1 MNHYKCLQLP
11 IALCLAILLSG
22 CTGSSQSTASKGSNN
37 DPSKDNVAN
46 DPKSGQATEPQTD
59 PDKDSKAVDAKEVDS
74 TNTPDTE
81 STKIEGSDSKSGD
94 TASNGDSKQGM
105 KSDASEKTDKI
116 SSEKIPTGSWTTQ
129 RLIAATVKGPVV
141 IDLMLQVGEND
152 LATASEAAIE
162 PIAKTLIESS
172 TEKVE
177 WKTILD
183 QPLLKSG
190 WLGNLVADA
199 AQVDQLVA
207 MYDKDKNGLVEPEE
221 LTLYLTRGL
230 SRTAPLSL
238 ADIGNEPANNDSESP
253 FGPMDVDKDNALSKD
268 ELEGAGGVLS
278 KFDFNGDSI
287 VSLTELGSTDE
298 VQMVAN
304 RRMGRM
310 LKSSSLI
317 FEPPSSSLEDNA
329 TRKKGFQRKIVEL
342 MEFYSFLGEIE
353 RDQWPSMSDSQWAS
367 LDANGDE
374 RLSKTELL
382 AIFSCPPMVKVAMR
396 LPTPDEKSGKPAWF
410 VESADGSFAWKASE
424 STSEVSSGTCCVK
437 FDFEESFT
445 DFARTVL
452 RTQLNESLNN
462 PQLQQFLMQQLQ
474 LREGA
479 FEIADAN
486 RDSKLDD
493 DEFAKVWKWLTARQS
508 ARLQS
513 RWMVSASP
521 WFQLLDRDLN
531 QSIGEVEMSQIA
543 TQFSQFDGDTDGEVA
558 SGELP
563 TVYRLRI
570 SRNEQRLNLPIP
582 TSPTSQPAVQDSDW
596 FSAMDTNRDGSIG
609 RAEFLG
615 ASSDFRAADK
625 NGDGFIS
632 KSEVY

>member
-11 IALCLAILLSG
+11 IAFCLAVLLSG
-22 CTGSSQSTASKGSNN
+22 CTGSSKSTASKDPNN
-37 DPSKDNVAN
+37 DPSKDNVAK
-46 DPKSGQATEPQTD
+46 DPKSGQVSEPQSD
-59 PDKDSKAVDAKEVDS
+59 SDKDAKAVDEKDVDS
-74 TNTPDTE
+74 KTVDSKDASETD
-81 STKIEGSDSKSGD
+81 STSLEGSDSKSADGN
-94 TASNGDSKQGM
+94 SNGDSK
-105 KSDASEKTDKI
+105 KFPSD
-116 SSEKIPTGSWTTQ
+116 KIPTGNWTTQ

-141 IDLMLQVGEND
+141 IDLMLQVGEID

-162 PIAKTLIESS
+162 PIAKSLIESS

-190 WLGNLVADA
+190 WLGNLVADS
-199 AQVDQLVA
+199 AQVDQLIA
-207 MYDKDKNGLVEPEE
+207 MYDKDKNGLVEPQE

-230 SRTAPLSL
+230 SRTAALSL

-253 FGPMDVDKDNALSKD
+253 FGPMDVDKDNALSGD
-268 ELEGAGGVLS
+268 ELKGAGGVLS

-287 VSLTELGSTDE
+287 VSLTELGSSDD

-317 FEPPSSSLEDNA
+317 FEPPSSSLEDDA
-329 TRKKGFQRKIVEL
+329 ARKKGLQRKVVEL

-367 LDANGDE
+367 LDTNGDE
-374 RLSKTELL
+374 QLTRSELL
-382 AIFSCPPMVKVAMR
+382 AIFHCPPMVKIALR
-396 LPTPDEKSGKPAWF
+396 LPTPEDKSGKSAWF
-410 VESADGSFAWKASE
+410 AESQEGSFASTASE
-424 STSEVSSGTCCVK
+424 STSEVSSATCCVK

-452 RTQLNESLNN
+452 RTQLNEALNN
-462 PQLQQFLMQQLQ
+462 AQLQQFLMQQLQ
-474 LREGA
+474 LKEGA

-486 RDSKLDD
+486 RDGKLDD
-493 DEFAKVWKWLTARQS
+493 DEFANVWKWLTARQS

-513 RWMVSASP
+513 RWMVSARP

-531 QSIGEVEMSQIA
+531 QSIGEVEMSQLA
-543 TQFSQFDGDTDGEVA
+543 SQFAQFDADTDGEVA

-582 TSPTSQPAVQDSDW
+582 NSPTAQPAVQDSDW

-615 ASSDFRAADK
+615 ASTDFRAADK

>member
-11 IALCLAILLSG
+11 IALCLALLLSG
-22 CTGSSQSTASKGSNN
+22 CTGSSKSTASKGPKNES
-37 DPSKDNVAN
+37 SKDNVSI
-46 DPKSGQATEPQTD
+46 DPKSTQVTD
-59 PDKDSKAVDAKEVDS
+59 PPTDSDKETKSVDAKEIDSKAVDSKAASETDS
-74 TNTPDTE
+74 T
-81 STKIEGSDSKSGD
+81 SLKGSDSKSADG
-94 TASNGDSKQGM
+94 TSNGTSNGDAK
-105 KSDASEKTDKI
+105 KIPTDKI
-116 SSEKIPTGSWTTQ
+116 PKGNWTTQ

-141 IDLMLQVGEND
+141 IDLLLQVGENE
-152 LATASEAAIE
+152 LVAASEAAIE
-162 PIAKTLIESS
+162 PIAKKLIDSS

-199 AQVDQLVA
+199 AQVDQLIA
-207 MYDKDKNGLVEPEE
+207 MYDKDKNGLVETLE

-238 ADIGNEPANNDSESP
+238 SDIGNEPANNDTESP

-268 ELEGAGGVLS
+268 ELQGAGGVLS

-287 VSLTELGSTDE
+287 VSLTELSSTDE

-317 FEPPSSSLEDNA
+317 FEAPSSSIEDVA
-329 TRKKGFQRKIVEL
+329 ARKKGLQRKVVEL

-353 RDQWPSMSDSQWAS
+353 RDQWPSMNDSQWAN
-367 LDANGDE
+367 LDANGDKQLT
-374 RLSKTELL
+374 RSELL
-382 AIFSCPPMVKVAMR
+382 AIFQCPPMVKIALR
-396 LPTPDEKSGKPAWF
+396 LPTPDEKSVKPTWF
-410 VESADGSFAWKASE
+410 AESTDGSFAWAASE
-424 STSEVSSGTCCVK
+424 STSEIGLGTCCVK

-452 RTQLNESLNN
+452 RTQLNEALNN
-462 PQLQQFLMQQLQ
+462 AQLQQFLTQQLQ

-479 FEIADAN
+479 YEVADAN
-486 RDSKLDD
+486 RDGKLDD
-493 DEFAKVWKWLTARQS
+493 DEFANVWKWLTARQS

-513 RWMVSASP
+513 RWMVSARP

-531 QSIGEVEMSQIA
+531 QSIGEVEMSQLA
-543 TQFSQFDGDTDGEVA
+543 TQFAQFDADTDGEVA
-558 SGELP
+558 AGELP

-582 TSPTSQPAVQDSDW
+582 NSPTAQPAVQDSDW

>member
-1 MNHYKCLQLP
+1 MP
-11 IALCLAILLSG
+11 IALCLAVLLSG
-22 CTGSSQSTASKGSNN
+22 CTGSSKSTASKGSNN
-37 DPSKDNVAN
+37 EPSKDHVSVGQ
-46 DPKSGQATEPQTD
+46 KSSQLA
-59 PDKDSKAVDAKEVDS
+59 DSDEDSTAVVDTKKVDAKTDSDSDS
-74 TNTPDTE
+74 TSLEAN
-81 STKIEGSDSKSGD
+81 DSKSAEI
-94 TASNGDSKQGM
+94 TSTGDSKQAI
-105 KSDASEKTDKI
+105 KSGVSEKTNKVAT
-116 SSEKIPTGSWTTQ
+116 EKIPTGNWTTQ
-129 RLIAATVKGPVV
+129 RIIAATVKGPVV
-141 IDLMLQVGEND
+141 IDLMIQVGEKD

-172 TEKVE
+172 TENVE
-177 WKTILD
+177 WKKILD

-199 AQVDQLVA
+199 AQVDQLIA

-230 SRTAPLSL
+230 SRSAPLSL
-238 ADIGNEPANNDSESP
+238 ADIGNEPSNDDSESP
-253 FGPMDVDKDNALSKD
+253 FGPMDVNNDNALSGD
-268 ELEGAGGVLS
+268 ELEGASRVLA

-287 VSLTELGSTDE
+287 ISLTELGSSNE

-310 LKSSSLI
+310 LKSSSLV
-317 FEPPSSSLEDNA
+317 FEPPNSYLEDEVA
-329 TRKKGFQRKIVEL
+329 RKKSLQRKVVEL

-353 RDQWPSMSDSQWAS
+353 RDQWPSMSDSQWSS

-374 RLSKTELL
+374 RLSRTELL
-382 AIFSCPPMVKVAMR
+382 EIFHCPSMVKVALR
-396 LPTPDEKSGKPAWF
+396 IPTHNEKSSKPAWF
-410 VESADGSFAWKASE
+410 AESADGTFAWTASE
-424 STSEVSSGTCCVK
+424 SASEVSSDTCCVK

-452 RTQLNESLNN
+452 RTQLNEALKN
-462 PQLQQFLMQQLQ
+462 PQLQQFLTQQLQ

-486 RDSKLDD
+486 QDGKLED
-493 DEFAKVWKWLTARQS
+493 DEFANVWQWLTARQA

-513 RWMVSASP
+513 RWMVSDRP
-521 WFQLLDRDLN
+521 WFQLIDRDLN
-531 QSIGEVEMSQIA
+531 QSIGEVEMSQLA
-543 TQFSQFDGDTDGEVA
+543 TQFAHFDADTDGEVA
-558 SGELP
+558 TGELP

-582 TSPTSQPAVQDSDW
+582 NSPTAQPAVQDSDW

-615 ASSDFRAADK
+615 ASSDFQAADK